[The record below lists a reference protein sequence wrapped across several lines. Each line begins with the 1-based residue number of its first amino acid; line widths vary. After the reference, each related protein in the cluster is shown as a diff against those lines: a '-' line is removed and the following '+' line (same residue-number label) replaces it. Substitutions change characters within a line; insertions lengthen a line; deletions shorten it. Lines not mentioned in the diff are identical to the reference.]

1 MIKRI
6 DPKKISEIGNEWD
19 MMSASRQAVIES
31 GKDIS
36 LELVTAPSILRQVKK
51 EGPETLID
59 VGCGTGFL
67 TAKLAGLVSSCVGI
81 DASGRS
87 IEIAKK
93 KYSKTKAHFYKY
105 RISEY
110 VTDIPFDMC
119 VANMVFSSDPELS
132 CSLQAI
138 HNMLNVKGKL
148 LVVIPHPCFWAKY
161 WNFETEEWFDYGK
174 EIFVEHDF
182 SVSLVKSLGKATY
195 IHRPLQQYINEITS
209 NGFQLKELEE
219 LEPVGPLPA
228 GYRYDYP
235 RFLFMEFQKS

>member
-1 MIKRI
+1 MIK
-6 DPKKISEIGNEWD
+6 KIKEKPLSEIGIEWD
-19 MMSASRQAVIES
+19 RMCASRQAVIDS
-31 GKDIS
+31 GKDVS
-36 LELVTAPSILRQVKK
+36 LELVTAPCLLQKVQK
-51 EGPETLID
+51 EKPTSLID
-59 VGCGTGFL
+59 VGCGTGYL
-67 TAKLAGLVSSCVGI
+67 TAKLAELVSLCVGI

-93 KYSKTKAHFYKY
+93 KYSKAKAHFYKY

-119 VANMVFSSDPELS
+119 VANMVFSSDPELP

-174 EIFVEHDF
+174 EIFIEHDF